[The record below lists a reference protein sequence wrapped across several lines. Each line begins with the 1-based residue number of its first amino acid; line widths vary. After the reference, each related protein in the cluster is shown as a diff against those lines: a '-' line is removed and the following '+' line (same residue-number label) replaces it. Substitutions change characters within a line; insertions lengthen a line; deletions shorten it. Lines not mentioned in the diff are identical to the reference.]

1 MRIPTEHFAHVPVVL
16 LSPGLLLSP
25 SSSEPDTSKSSWL
38 RSNGAAGSAPASPA
52 SRRKDSSLKSVTPS
66 STPTTTPVLILT
78 PTSTPSH
85 ARRETE
91 IQDKRFTSFNYI
103 IIFDC
108 YYSSK
113 TILKILQ
120 K

>member
-52 SRRKDSSLKSVTPS
+52 YQLLHRLLMLVVKQRFKIKGSLY
-66 STPTTTPVLILT
+66 LIIL
-78 PTSTPSH
+78 
-85 ARRETE
+85 
-91 IQDKRFTSFNYI
+91 QFLI
-103 IIFDC
+103 II
-108 YYSSK
+108 
-113 TILKILQ
+113 ILQ
-120 K
+120 KHYLYNK